1 MPPRPSPRPKPAPTP
16 TPAQPAAPAAPR
28 FLERAPAAGGVAA
41 EPVSRPWVDLSIA
54 PRRAGLNLVTAT
66 ADIGVTLRNSGP
78 VTARNVRVDVRL
90 LSAKAGQEGELGALF
105 ATPIARSV
113 TPAFDLAPGT
123 EKTTRALATLLRD
136 DINVLNAAGRPM
148 FVPIVAINVLYDRGD
163 GGTGQTAAAFAIGIE
178 RAGAEKLGPFWLD
191 QSNMMHE
198 TLGQR
203 PHALALR
210 S

>member
-1 MPPRPSPRPKPAPTP
+1 
-16 TPAQPAAPAAPR
+16 
-28 FLERAPAAGGVAA
+28 
-41 EPVSRPWVDLSIA
+41 
-54 PRRAGLNLVTAT
+54 
-66 ADIGVTLRNSGP
+66 
-78 VTARNVRVDVRL
+78 
-90 LSAKAGQEGELGALF
+90 
-105 ATPIARSV
+105 
-113 TPAFDLAPGT
+113 
-123 EKTTRALATLLRD
+123 
-136 DINVLNAAGRPM
+136 M

-191 QSNMMHE
+191 QPNMMHE